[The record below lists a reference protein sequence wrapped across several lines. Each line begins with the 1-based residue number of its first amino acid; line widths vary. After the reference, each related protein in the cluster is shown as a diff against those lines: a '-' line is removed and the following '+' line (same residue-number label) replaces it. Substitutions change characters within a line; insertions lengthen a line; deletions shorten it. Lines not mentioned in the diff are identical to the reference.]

1 MEISRPAPLKV
12 EKVEVSP
19 RGRRESKLKANSK
32 AEQQRLDLFGEPPKL
47 TQPQSTIIC
56 DAPVAPN
63 ALRSQAALVDLLI
76 MLIGCIL
83 AVVVYNL
90 AGGSLLPNKRLLPFA
105 LGALATI
112 PIAYKLLW
120 SYAGLDSVG
129 MQVAGL
135 RLIDF
140 DGNVPSRQRRLHRT
154 FASFVSVLAAGI
166 GLVWAL
172 VDQDGLTWHD
182 HISGTFPTLQ

>member
-1 MEISRPAPLKV
+1 V

-19 RGRRESKLKANSK
+19 RTRRGSDRKGGRKQ
-32 AEQQRLDLFGEPPKL
+32 EQQRLDLFGESQIL

-56 DAPVAPN
+56 DAPVAPS
-63 ALRSQAALVDLLI
+63 ALRSQAAIVDSMI
-76 MLIGCIL
+76 VLIGCAL
-83 AVVVYNL
+83 AIAACRL
-90 AGGSLLPNKRLLPFA
+90 AGGAFHFERHLLPFVLCS
-105 LGALATI
+105 LGTI
-112 PIAYKLLW
+112 PVAYKLLW

-129 MQVAGL
+129 MQVARL

-140 DGNVPSRQRRLHRT
+140 DGNSPSRERRLQRA
-154 FASFVSVLAAGI
+154 FGSCVSILAAGI

-182 HISGTFPTLQ
+182 HMSGTFPTLQ